1 MSMSNSKIKYLKDD
15 KVKLT
20 MDLRDYKILLKGS
33 NDLKNAVSMMHECH
47 TIYLEDLGKLETL
60 DWRMRDIL
68 GFKRMRGT
76 DGSYYYGEYVLSN
89 HPKAEKD

>member
-1 MSMSNSKIKYLKDD
+1 MSNSKIKYLKDD

-47 TIYLEDLGKLETL
+47 TIYLEDLGKLEVLTY
-60 DWRMRDIL
+60 RMQESM
-68 GFKRMRGT
+68 GFVSGKHSWSDFT
-76 DGSYYYGEYVLSN
+76 IPTKN
-89 HPKAEKD
+89 

>member
-47 TIYLEDLGKLETL
+47 TIYLEDLGKLEVLTY
-60 DWRMRDIL
+60 RMQESM
-68 GFKRMRGT
+68 GFVSGKHSWSDCT
-76 DGSYYYGEYVLSN
+76 IPTKN
-89 HPKAEKD
+89 